1 MSPQK
6 QVDESTSLERDFR
19 QAVSSLKLTFRQ
31 RMPIQEDTKK
41 DLAAIQTSPVG
52 DIVTVIKSYWYGYRT
67 MPRKIASTPSTYTSQ
82 TAAQN
87 LSLRVISVRPVLQA
101 A

>member
-31 RMPIQEDTKK
+31 RMPIQEYAKQ

-52 DIVTVIKSYWYGYRT
+52 DIVAVIRSWGYCDIQ
-67 MPRKIASTPSTYTSQ
+67 RKILAIGFSE
-82 TAAQN
+82 A
-87 LSLRVISVRPVLQA
+87 
-101 A
+101 

>member
-31 RMPIQEDTKK
+31 RMPIQEDAKQ

-52 DIVTVIKSYWYGYRT
+52 DIVAVIRSCLAGWKRWGHV
-67 MPRKIASTPSTYTSQ
+67 PRFGQGGEA
-82 TAAQN
+82 
-87 LSLRVISVRPVLQA
+87 
-101 A
+101 

>member
-31 RMPIQEDTKK
+31 RMPIQEYAKQ

-52 DIVTVIKSYWYGYRT
+52 DIVAVIRSQAGAERRSGTGYARISTKSGWRQG
-67 MPRKIASTPSTYTSQ
+67 Q
-82 TAAQN
+82 
-87 LSLRVISVRPVLQA
+87 
-101 A
+101 

>member
-31 RMPIQEDTKK
+31 RMPIQEYAKQ
-41 DLAAIQTSPVG
+41 DLGAIQTSPVG
-52 DIVTVIKSYWYGYRT
+52 DMASVIRSWG
-67 MPRKIASTPSTYTSQ
+67 
-82 TAAQN
+82 
-87 LSLRVISVRPVLQA
+87 L
-101 A
+101 

>member
-31 RMPIQEDTKK
+31 RMPIQEYAKQ

-52 DIVTVIKSYWYGYRT
+52 DIACVIRSSWYRGTSRGAPIT
-67 MPRKIASTPSTYTSQ
+67 ATFQPHDPGNIAGILQ
-82 TAAQN
+82 H
-87 LSLRVISVRPVLQA
+87 LRR
-101 A
+101 